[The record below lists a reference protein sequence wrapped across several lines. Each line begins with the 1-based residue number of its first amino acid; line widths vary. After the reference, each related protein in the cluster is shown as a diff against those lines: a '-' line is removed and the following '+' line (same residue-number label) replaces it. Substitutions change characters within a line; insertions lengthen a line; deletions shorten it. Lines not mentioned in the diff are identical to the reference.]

1 MKKKVLSIVAVVL
14 VLCCAIGGTLAWLT
28 AKSDVVTNTFA
39 PSNIKIELKETT
51 GESYKMVPG
60 QTIKK
65 DPAAKVLAGS
75 EECWLFVKIEKSANF
90 DQYLTYTPATG
101 WELVTGTDNVYARKV
116 TTADFGTAF
125 SVLQN
130 DQVTVKGTVTE
141 GMMTSLTT
149 ASYPTL
155 TITAY
160 ATQLHKSAT
169 EDFTAV
175 DAWAAASTL

>member
-28 AKSDVVTNTFA
+28 DKTGPVVNTFTVGDINLDL
-39 PSNIKIELKETT
+39 S
-51 GESYKMVPG
+51 ESENLNLKMVPG
-60 QTIKK
+60 NTITK
-65 DPAAKVLAGS
+65 DPKVTVQANS
-75 EECWLFVKIEKSANF
+75 EKCWLFVKVDKSANF